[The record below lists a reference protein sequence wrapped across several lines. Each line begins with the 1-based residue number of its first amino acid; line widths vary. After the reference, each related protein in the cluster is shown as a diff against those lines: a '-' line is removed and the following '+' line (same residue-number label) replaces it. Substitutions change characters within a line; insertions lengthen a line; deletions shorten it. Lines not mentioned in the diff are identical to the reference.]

1 MQSVSVLNNFDGLH
15 NRTRLEM
22 LENWRKIYWNTVLW
36 KYIFPHVMEKLKVVF
51 AERGIYPYLKRIE
64 PKGNTFNDGC
74 KTGTDVMNKDY
85 ARLRSKSWD
94 AKMF

>member
-1 MQSVSVLNNFDGLH
+1 M
-15 NRTRLEM
+15 RLEM
-22 LENWRKIYWNTVLW
+22 LENLEKNLLKYRLVKIV
-36 KYIFPHVMEKLKVVF
+36 FPHLTEKFKVVF

-94 AKMF
+94 AKMFKSTVTVKKRAPTDII